1 MAKPESPNRGE
12 ATLRIVGGDHR
23 GRRIRYYGD
32 AATRPMKDRVRE
44 AVFNLVGP
52 SIRGS
57 YAIDLFAG
65 TGAVALEALSRGAI
79 RAIAIERRFDMVKL
93 IEDNASDLGLSER
106 IEVVAGNTFLW
117 ARDVSGLNAAAP
129 WSVFCCPPYS
139 FYQDR
144 LDELLMLLNRFLEA
158 APDGSAV
165 IVEADESFDFGVLPR
180 ATEWDVRLY
189 APAQVGLLRVDK
201 GREGGGAETSRQ

>member
-52 SIRGS
+52 SIRDS
-57 YAIDLFAG
+57 HAIDLFAG
-65 TGAVALEALSRGAI
+65 TGAVGLEALSRGATH
-79 RAIAIERRFDMVKL
+79 ATAVERRFDMVKL
-93 IEDNASDLGLSER
+93 IDKNASDLGLSAR
-106 IEVVAGNTFLW
+106 IEVVPGNTFLW
-117 ARDVSGLNAAAP
+117 ARDVSGLDTNAP

-144 LDELLMLLNRFLEA
+144 LDELLTLLNQFLEA
-158 APDGSAV
+158 APAGSSL
-165 IVEADESFDFGVLPR
+165 IVEADESFDFGLLPR
-180 ATEWDVRLY
+180 APEWDVRMY
-189 APAQVGLLRVDK
+189 APAQVGLLRI
-201 GREGGGAETSRQ
+201 